1 MGEVIL
7 DFYFKRGH
15 LNMEK
20 KSSISNKILFLTLIG
35 STVGSVIVAVWI
47 YFLLKIYY
55 NAPDAIEKAVISLI
69 VLQILFLI
77 PVLIIKYMI
86 DRFVVERIKKLTE
99 VVSEVSVGNNI
110 NKPIIP
116 EGNDEIAELTEAFER
131 MRISLKEALE
141 ELES

>member
-1 MGEVIL
+1 
-7 DFYFKRGH
+7 
-15 LNMEK
+15 MEK

>member
-7 DFYFKRGH
+7 DFYFKRGQ

-35 STVGSVIVAVWI
+35 STVGSVIVAVWV

-55 NAPDAIEKAVISLI
+55 NAPDAIEKAVISMI
-69 VLQILFLI
+69 VLQILFLV
-77 PVLIIKYMI
+77 PVLLIKYMV
-86 DRFVVERIKKLTE
+86 DKFVVERIKRLTE

-110 NKPIIP
+110 DKPIIP

-141 ELES
+141 ELE